1 MFWVAALFLLKTTF
15 PRLKTIGV
23 SRSLA
28 GLASQGVGR
37 LNTKLM
43 VSRLSKTILGNVPV
57 ANTPQF
63 IVSLLYLLYNDL
75 FTRIHIAAQWDAY
88 SRDRKM
94 LRVMNMR
101 QDQRNTRS
109 GFRQRTHYVLSLPLR
124 ISLPLLVAMMI
135 LHWLISES
143 IFLAVVGANDW
154 SINGDTPVDN
164 GYPYMGLGYSPFAIV
179 LALILGG
186 LMVVGL
192 WVNAFTT
199 RIGRNMPVVRS
210 CSAAISAACHPPSW
224 DVDAWEKPLSYGVV
238 ERPRVGQAGV
248 TVPGH
253 VCFTSDPV
261 DQLVKGELYN

>member
-1 MFWVAALFLLKTTF
+1 MTALILLISTF
-15 PRLKTIGV
+15 QQLESIGV
-23 SRSLA
+23 SPSFA

-43 VSRLSKTILGNVPV
+43 LNRLSKTIQGNVLV
-57 ANTPQF
+57 ANTPQL

-75 FTRIHIAAQWDAY
+75 FTRVHIAAQWDSY

-109 GFRQRTHYVLSLPLR
+109 GFRQRSHYVLSLPLR

-135 LHWLISES
+135 LHWLISQS
-143 IFLAVVGANDW
+143 IFLAIIGANDW
-154 SINGDTPVDN
+154 MTNGDTPMSN
-164 GYPYMGLGYSPFAIV
+164 GYPYLGLGYSPFAII
-179 LALILGG
+179 LALLLGG

-192 WVNAFTT
+192 WVNALATK
-199 RIGRNMPVVRS
+199 IGRNMPVVRS

-224 DVDAWEKPLSYGVV
+224 DEDACEKPLSYGVV
-238 ERPRVGQAGV
+238 EQPRIGQDGEII
-248 TVPGH
+248 PGR
-253 VCFTSDPV
+253 VSFTSGPV
-261 DQLVKGELYN
+261 HQLVKGGLYS